1 MIHTR
6 DYNLK
11 GKLNIL
17 IKVVFKI
24 LPNYICR
31 PKRSLGETLAINNTI
46 IVKSSIKDLLW
57 KKKQQT
63 N

>member
-24 LPNYICR
+24 PPNYICR
-31 PKRSLGETLAINNTI
+31 QKSSLGETLPINNTI
-46 IVKSSIKDLLW
+46 IVESSIKDLL
-57 KKKQQT
+57 
-63 N
+63 